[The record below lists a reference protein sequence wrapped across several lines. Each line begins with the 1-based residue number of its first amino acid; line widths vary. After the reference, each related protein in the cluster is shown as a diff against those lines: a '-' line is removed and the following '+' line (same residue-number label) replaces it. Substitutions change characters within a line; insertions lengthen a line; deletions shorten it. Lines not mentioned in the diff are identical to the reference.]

1 MAKSL
6 ADLSAERGFI
16 DEATAQE
23 HNKADEQAASEE
35 MPIEENA
42 HEVQDNTES
51 KTESEQAASG
61 DAQYSAEEA
70 EEIEAMAEQ
79 LKRDGKEDFIPLIS
93 SEKLEM
99 TIKQLTALMQS
110 DVFAAIKENVQTV
123 EEYYKKAF
131 GEKMQSDMEAAS
143 KILNEL
149 RPFLQA
155 EIDELNAKEGNTTP
169 ISIHDVQ
176 SCMTVYGEPI
186 SPKDGKPEDNP
197 FFDLIERA
205 KKHKAAADE
214 ARKITKLAEML
225 KSGAIPKKQL
235 MPNNALINHLQ
246 DRPAINAGE
255 HDLTV
260 ANKKKNRPE
269 IIAVVQID
277 YDEKETG
284 IKLTTPKMTE
294 YERQVTNAIC
304 TLWRYG
310 HDSHTFTS
318 DMIYRTMTGQGSG
331 GKATKGQKS
340 AITRFMHKWEG
351 VKITIDFTDEAKKRK
366 YEIDG
371 NPVDGLYKK
380 RRFLEF
386 DETLVIAGGETMTAW
401 EFTRKPVILEYS
413 ELSGQLLPVELEMF
427 DIKRIKQGKVTTE
440 SISNSEDRIAV
451 KGYLVRQI
459 AIMKDRKYKKV
470 EWQSVV
476 LFDTVFEK
484 TGLQDADRDKRS
496 KMFAYIRQC
505 LDYWKANGKIANY
518 RIIKAGKKIT
528 GVDIT
533 L

>member
-6 ADLSAERGFI
+6 GDISAEKGFI
-16 DEATAQE
+16 NESEAQE
-23 HNKADEQAASEE
+23 YNKADEQAASGEV
-35 MPIEENA
+35 PIEENTQ
-42 HEVQDNTES
+42 EVQDNTED

-61 DAQYSAEEA
+61 DMLYSDKEVSAFDEIVRFKQEERA
-70 EEIEAMAEQ
+70 NVMSLAPSADVSRI
-79 LKRDGKEDFIPLIS
+79 
-93 SEKLEM
+93 
-99 TIKQLTALMQS
+99 IKQLIELTQS
-110 DVFAAIKENVQTV
+110 DVFTTIKENVRTV
-123 EEYYKKAF
+123 EEYYKTVEDKL
-131 GEKMQSDMEAAS
+131 QSDMEAAN
-143 KILNEL
+143 KIIKEL
-149 RPFLQA
+149 LPFLQI

-169 ISIHDVQ
+169 VSVHDVL

-186 SPKDGKPEDNP
+186 TEKDGKPEDNP

-205 KKHKAAADE
+205 RKRKAAADE
-214 ARKITKLAEML
+214 AREITKIAEIL
-225 KSGAIPKKQL
+225 KTGTIPKKQI

-277 YDEKETG
+277 YDERETG

-366 YEIDG
+366 YAIDG

-380 RRFLEF
+380 RRFLEY
-386 DETLVIAGGETMTAW
+386 DETLVIAGSETMTAW

-413 ELSGQLLPVELEMF
+413 EMSGQVLPVELEMF
-427 DIKRIKQGKVTTE
+427 DIKKIRQGKVTTE
-440 SISNSEDRIAV
+440 SISNNEDRIAV

-470 EWQSVV
+470 DWQSVI

-484 TGLQDADRDKRS
+484 TGLKDADRDKRS
-496 KMFAYIRQC
+496 KMFSYIRQC
-505 LDYWKANGKIANY
+505 LDYWKADRKITNY
-518 RIIKAGKKIT
+518 RIIKEGKKIT